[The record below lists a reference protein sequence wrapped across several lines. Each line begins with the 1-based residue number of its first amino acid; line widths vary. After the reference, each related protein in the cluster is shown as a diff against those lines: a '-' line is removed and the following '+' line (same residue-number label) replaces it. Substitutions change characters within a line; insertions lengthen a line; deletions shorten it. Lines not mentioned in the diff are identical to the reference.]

1 MPPQQQPD
9 LSPHRSTPAP
19 ARAAHR
25 LLRLYAPVAMVIGLG
40 SLAAIC
46 LTWYPFAMLVG
57 LLPLPGT
64 LRRRIGRGAIFA
76 GTRLYTWILRSLCFV
91 RLDLSALQQLRQE
104 RALVVVANHPSLL
117 DAILFMSQL
126 PNTVCVMKAS
136 LQQNILFGAATR
148 LAHYVSNASPMQMVR
163 QACDELRRD
172 AHLVIFP
179 EGTRTSQ
186 WPINPC
192 SPASAIMA
200 QRAPAPMQQVFIEM
214 STPYLGKGW
223 PLFKPPVLPL
233 VVTMRLGQRIE
244 APGEQVAA
252 DIARQFEQDMREH
265 FAAPS
270 SSSHV

>member
-76 GTRLYTWILRSLCFV
+76 GTRLYIWILRTLCFV
-91 RLDLSALQQLRQE
+91 RLDLRALQTLRTE
-104 RALVVVANHPSLL
+104 RALVIVANHPSLL

-148 LAHYVSNASPMQMVR
+148 LAH
-163 QACDELRRD
+163 
-172 AHLVIFP
+172 F
-179 EGTRTSQ
+179 
-186 WPINPC
+186 
-192 SPASAIMA
+192 
-200 QRAPAPMQQVFIEM
+200 
-214 STPYLGKGW
+214 
-223 PLFKPPVLPL
+223 
-233 VVTMRLGQRIE
+233 VT
-244 APGEQVAA
+244 
-252 DIARQFEQDMREH
+252 
-265 FAAPS
+265 PS
-270 SSSHV
+270 SIYR

>member
-9 LSPHRSTPAP
+9 FPPHRSAPAP
-19 ARAAHR
+19 ARAAHP

-76 GTRLYTWILRSLCFV
+76 GTRLYTWILRTLCFV
-91 RLDLSALQQLRQE
+91 RLDLRALQTLRKN
-104 RALVVVANHPSLL
+104 RALVIVANHPSLL

-148 LAHYVSNASPMQMVR
+148 LAHFVSNASPMQMIR

-200 QRAPAPMQQVFIEM
+200 QRAPAPIQQVFIEM

-223 PLFKPPVLPL
+223 PLFRPPVLPL
-233 VVTMRLGQRIE
+233 VVTMRLDRRID

-252 DIARQFEQDMREH
+252 DIARQFEQDMRTH
-265 FAAPS
+265 FNS
-270 SSSHV
+270 SAEASHG

>member
-76 GTRLYTWILRSLCFV
+76 GTRLYIWIL
-91 RLDLSALQQLRQE
+91 QTLRTE
-104 RALVVVANHPSLL
+104 RALVIVANHPSLL

-148 LAHYVSNASPMQMVR
+148 LAHFVSNASPMQMIR

-233 VVTMRLGQRIE
+233 VVTMRLGRRID

-252 DIARQFEQDMREH
+252 DIARQFEQDMRTH
-265 FAAPS
+265 FNGTAEV
-270 SSSHV
+270 SHG